1 MFEKQKLDVGEN
13 SSAIQAAGNV
23 TITPYL
29 ELRAIF
35 LDLFELNFP
44 RIQQV
49 AKETANQRVDAMLE
63 ELKKSFEKHK
73 NDIDPSKF
81 ADPGIQ
87 YEMQAMAVDVAR
99 KGEKSNLDLLCE
111 LFCTMMSKDCPEL
124 IELIAAEARRIL
136 PNLSS
141 KHVNYLSLEIL
152 MNDAAF
158 DVPYIQRTNQMV
170 SQTLE
175 HIRTCSQIT
184 QSDLQYV
191 SVSGAIVARQIPHIG
206 VTPSFLKSVA
216 EFKGKSVE
224 QIVEYSKHHGLHSIA
239 ELQELA
245 NKCHIGYFQLTA
257 VGRLIGWLNL
267 AKFSQV
273 DVKQLFN

>member
-13 SSAIQAAGNV
+13 SSAIQAGGNV

-81 ADPGIQ
+81 SDPGIQ

-99 KGEKSNLDLLCE
+99 KGEKSNVDLLCE

-124 IELIAAEARRIL
+124 IELIAAEARKTL

-152 MNDAAF
+152 MNEAAF
-158 DVPYIQRTNQMV
+158 DAPYIQLTNQIV
-170 SQTLE
+170 SKTLD

-184 QSDLQYV
+184 QSDLQYI
-191 SVSGAIVARQIPHIG
+191 SVSGAIIARQIPHIG
-206 VTPSFLKSVA
+206 VTPSFLESVA

-224 QIVEYSKHHGLHSIA
+224 QIVAYSKQNGLHSIA

-245 NKCHIGYFQLTA
+245 SKCHIGYFQLTA